1 MEALTELAVGW
12 LRGASGFNTWHI
24 KQAGGVASWLGASR
38 RGPGQG
44 RSIVAILQHL
54 TKSRTCSQLSVR
66 HLGASPRRPGRSLLP
81 VPLDSEETEA
91 HREEVICPMAHRW

>member
-44 RSIVAILQHL
+44 RSI
-54 TKSRTCSQLSVR
+54 
-66 HLGASPRRPGRSLLP
+66 SPRAGHVPSFPCVISVHHRGGLGGPCYQSLWTARKLKH
-81 VPLDSEETEA
+81 TE
-91 HREEVICPMAHRW
+91 RR